1 MKKLFAVI
9 YALTVA
15 VGAFATGQDGDVIY
29 IDGERWSLL
38 IKPVEY
44 DSILYFSL
52 KAALPKERS
61 WSTANWDG
69 YTGYWSIRDER
80 LCLDSITVEVYDQ
93 ETKQRNEQRI
103 AEADMQRLFKDYY
116 TKDGIV
122 ASWLSKDIRAAK
134 GKKIYYQHSGYERNH
149 EYEQVLTVKNGKVTA
164 CQAYHNKV
172 VAEGFSL
179 SDLKGQEDI
188 KARFPLHLEA
198 SPELKGVK
206 RIIFSV
212 KHISLDAS
220 GNLLDCEVTAKV
232 KLQDD
237 KEFRNIEGLAK
248 EMKAMLKDI
257 RPWKTLLINGEYVPE
272 ERHGFTIP
280 YFLTPNS

>member
-15 VGAFATGQDGDVIY
+15 VGVFATGQDGDVIY

-52 KAALPKERS
+52 RAALPKERS

-80 LCLDSITVEVYDQ
+80 LCLDSITVEMYDQ
-93 ETKQRNEQRI
+93 ETKQSHEQRI
-103 AEADMQRLFKDYY
+103 AEADMHRLFKDYY
-116 TKDGIV
+116 TDGGIV
-122 ASWLSKDIRAAK
+122 ATWLSKNIRAAK

-149 EYEQVLTVKNGKVTA
+149 EHEQVLTVKNGKVTA

-172 VAEGFSL
+172 VTEGFSL

-198 SPELKGVK
+198 YPELEGVK

-212 KHISLDAS
+212 QHVRLDAS
-220 GNLLDCEVTAKV
+220 GNLLDCDVTAKV
-232 KLQDD
+232 RFQDE
-237 KEFRNIEGLAK
+237 KELRNIEGLAK

-257 RPWKTLLINGEYVPE
+257 RPWKTLFINGEYVPE
-272 ERHGFTIP
+272 ERQGFSIP
-280 YFLTPNS
+280 YILTPNT

>member
-52 KAALPKERS
+52 KATLPKERS

-80 LCLDSITVEVYDQ
+80 LCLDSIMVEVYDQ

-122 ASWLSKDIRAAK
+122 ATWLSKNIRAAK
-134 GKKIYYQHSGYERNH
+134 GKMIYYQHSGYERNH

-198 SPELKGVK
+198 CPELEGVK

-257 RPWKTLLINGEYVPE
+257 RPWKTLLVNGEYVPE
-272 ERHGFTIP
+272 ERQGFTIP

>member
-52 KAALPKERS
+52 KAALPKDRS

-80 LCLDSITVEVYDQ
+80 LCLDSITVEFLGQ
-93 ETKQRNEQRI
+93 ETKQHSEQRI
-103 AEADMQRLFKDYY
+103 AEVDMQRLFKDYY
-116 TKDGIV
+116 TNDGIV
-122 ASWLSKDIRAAK
+122 ATWLSKDIRAAK
-134 GKKIYYQHSGYERNH
+134 GKKVYYEHSGYERNH
-149 EYEQVLTVKNGKVTA
+149 EYEQVLTVVKGMVA
-164 CQAYHNKV
+164 ASQAYHNKV

-179 SDLKGQEDI
+179 SDLKGQDAI

-198 SPELKGVK
+198 YPELEGVK

-248 EMKAMLKDI
+248 EMRAMLKDI
-257 RPWKTLLINGEYVPE
+257 RPWKTLLINGEYMPPE
-272 ERHGFTIP
+272 KHGFSIP
-280 YFLTPNS
+280 YLLTTNN

>member
-15 VGAFATGQDGDVIY
+15 VGVFATGQDGDVIY

-80 LCLDSITVEVYDQ
+80 LCLDSIMVEVYDQ

-122 ASWLSKDIRAAK
+122 ATWLSKNIRAAK
-134 GKKIYYQHSGYERNH
+134 GKMIYYQHSGYERNH

-188 KARFPLHLEA
+188 KARFPLHLETC
-198 SPELKGVK
+198 PELEGVK

-212 KHISLDAS
+212 KHISLDVS